1 MSERMLTAREVA
13 ETLGVAPKTVLRWTS
28 ERGLPGYR
36 IGRALRYREG
46 DVEAW
51 LRRHATG
58 DVTEEESPAS
68 NAARAGTIRPEE
80 SPAALHNHLRSATT
94 EEES

>member
-1 MSERMLTAREVA
+1 VSDRLKTARELA
-13 ETLGVAPKTVLRWTS
+13 ETLGVAPKTVLRWTE

-51 LRRHATG
+51 LQAHATADG
-58 DVTEEESPAS
+58 ATEDESPPTD
-68 NAARAGTIRPEE
+68 AARQAQLNPNE
-80 SPAALHNHLRSATT
+80 SPPMLRPRRSETT
-94 EEES
+94 EEDT